1 MKKILGLT
9 VAALLVMA
17 LVGGGTWAYFSDVE
31 TSTGNVFT
39 AGTLNLDLTDTSDDG
54 TENEVATWVFPAIAP
69 GVAGGGGAGNGLT
82 IKNTGTL
89 TGYLDLSSV
98 TVANAENY
106 DALTDEAEAT
116 DDTEGTADTDVGE
129 LGANLLVQ
137 IWFDTNNDGA
147 VNVDGGSLLLE
158 TSIYP
163 AGTIGVDTDPGVTGV
178 LDSFT
183 GLYDLDESLAN
194 GSDTYIALLYDLPG
208 AATNNACQGDSATLT
223 FTVELDQQAD

>member
-9 VAALLVMA
+9 IAALLVMA

-54 TENEVATWVFPAIAP
+54 TESEAATWVFPAIAP
-69 GVAGGGGAGNGLT
+69 GVSGGGGAGNGLT
-82 IKNTGTL
+82 INNKGTL
-89 TGYLDLSSV
+89 SGYLDLSSV
-98 TVANAENY
+98 TVTNAENY
-106 DALTDEAEAT
+106 DVNTDEAEAA
-116 DDTEGTADTDVGE
+116 DDADTSDATGVGE

-137 IWFDTNNDGA
+137 IWFDANNDGVVGVA
-147 VNVDGGSLLLE
+147 AGVLTE
-158 TSIYP
+158 ESIYP
-163 AGTIGVDTDPGVTGV
+163 AAAIGVADPGVTGV

-183 GLYDLDESLAN
+183 GLYDLDELIAN
-194 GSDTYIALLYDLPG
+194 GGTTYIALLYNLPG
-208 AATNNACQGDSATLT
+208 AATNNAPQGDSATLT